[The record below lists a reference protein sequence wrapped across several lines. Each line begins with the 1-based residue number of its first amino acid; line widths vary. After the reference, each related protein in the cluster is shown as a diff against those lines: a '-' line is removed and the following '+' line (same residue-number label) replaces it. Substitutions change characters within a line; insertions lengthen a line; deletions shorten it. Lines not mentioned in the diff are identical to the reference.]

1 MNKSAWNRLICL
13 GMLLVMLLGA
23 CRDDMRLEYALQ
35 VAGENRAELE
45 RVLAYY
51 EDEPEKQKAARFLIE
66 NMPYYH
72 SKQGEKLDSLKEVLA
87 SADSLGVI
95 QGPSWYY
102 PNWPSYAPENLQRI
116 EDVQVIT
123 ADFLIRNI
131 DLAFEV
137 WKKWP
142 WNTELSW
149 EEFCEFILPYRVGDE
164 PLENWREVCYRR
176 YSFLLDSVYTGNDPI
191 EAVKVVC
198 NYLEKERPFRLSW
211 MFNYP
216 HLGGNFLLEYR
227 IGKCREA
234 CDFIA
239 YVLRALGIP
248 VAFDFYT
255 YSAENRMGHIWTVV
269 KDTVGGW
276 LPFNFPYTFPESG
289 NYFIDNRRPSVIYR
303 QYFGRR
309 WNRSREW
316 LEDAAVPIEFKNVF
330 REKVSENYFQTDLEV
345 PVQGISGEYVCLGV
359 FGVRGWR
366 GIDIAKV
373 KHGKAIFRNIGS
385 KQIYILM
392 GYQDGLYVPQG
403 NPFYFEGNG
412 MREFKA
418 DAKRRDSVVLYRKY
432 PLSERIKAYMAGM
445 KGGRFEISNNKDFRQ
460 SAVIG
465 RVEEAP
471 QVNWNKVS
479 LAKPVSGRYV
489 RYVSAPNEYAEVAE
503 MHFYEDGHEWIP
515 VGSWADAPASIGTG
529 AYQVYD
535 HNPLT
540 HYISSQGGASITIDF
555 GKEVWIDSFAFMPR
569 NDDNFIRIGDEYE
582 LFYWGEGKWQSLGR
596 QQATEIRLVYE
607 DVPIGA
613 LLHLHDWTRGEE
625 ELPFYLEGGKQVFAS
640 EGID

>member
-1 MNKSAWNRLICL
+1 M
-13 GMLLVMLLGA
+13 
-23 CRDDMRLEYALQ
+23 
-35 VAGENRAELE
+35 
-45 RVLAYY
+45 
-51 EDEPEKQKAARFLIE
+51 
-66 NMPYYH
+66 
-72 SKQGEKLDSLKEVLA
+72 
-87 SADSLGVI
+87 
-95 QGPSWYY
+95 
-102 PNWPSYAPENLQRI
+102 
-116 EDVQVIT
+116 
-123 ADFLIRNI
+123 
-131 DLAFEV
+131 
-137 WKKWP
+137 
-142 WNTELSW
+142 
-149 EEFCEFILPYRVGDE
+149 
-164 PLENWREVCYRR
+164 ENWREVCYRR

-216 HLGGNFLLEYR
+216 HLGGNFLLEQR

-234 CDFIA
+234 CDFIV

-276 LPFNFPYTFPESG
+276 LPFNFPYTQPERG
-289 NYFIDNRRPSVIYR
+289 IYFIDNRRPSVIYR

-309 WNRSREW
+309 WDRSREW
-316 LEDAAVPIEFKNVF
+316 LEDATVPTEFKNVF
-330 REKVSENYFQTDLEV
+330 REKVSENYFQTNLEV
-345 PVQGISGEYVCLGV
+345 PVQGSSGEYVCLGV

-366 GIDIAKV
+366 EVDIAKV
-373 KHGKAIFRNIGS
+373 KHGKVVFRNIGP

-392 GYQDGLYVPQG
+392 GYQGGLYVPQG
-403 NPFYFEGNG
+403 NPFYFDGVG

-418 DAKRRDSVVLYRKY
+418 DANRHDSAVLYRKY

-445 KGGRFEISNNKDFRQ
+445 KGGRFEASHSKDFRQ
-460 SAVIG
+460 STVIG

-503 MHFYEDGHEWIP
+503 MHFYEGGHEWIP

-540 HYISSQGGASITIDF
+540 YYISSQGGASITVDF
-555 GKEVWIDSFAFMPR
+555 GKDIWIDSFAFMPR

-582 LFYWGEGKWQSLGR
+582 LFYWAEGKWQSLGR
-596 QQATEIRLVYE
+596 QQATEVRLVYE
-607 DVPIGA
+607 NVPAGA

-625 ELPFYLEGGKQVFAS
+625 ELPFYLENGKQVFAS